1 MAAGLL
7 AGSQDL
13 RSGHAITPVLSV
25 PQHTHYTHS
34 HTGLGSALALFFL
47 LFLKEITKNLVVHF
61 LACAVVLVIC
71 FKELNG
77 GLILKVDIFKQ
88 KPLKVFECLVN
99 PLCLSTQ
106 LGFQIYFNYH
116 GIGQQ
121 GQDCE
126 TPLTDIIQQAEVQT
140 GWLFSP
146 HHQIIS
152 QLLIINNRRPCHR
165 SKVRL
170 VFIFILF
177 TELPSEQWKNSAQ
190 LIVPET
196 CL

>member
-1 MAAGLL
+1 M
-7 AGSQDL
+7 
-13 RSGHAITPVLSV
+13 
-25 PQHTHYTHS
+25 
-34 HTGLGSALALFFL
+34 
-47 LFLKEITKNLVVHF
+47 HF
-61 LACAVVLVIC
+61 LACALVLVIC

-121 GQDCE
+121 GQECE
-126 TPLTDIIQQAEVQT
+126 TPLTDILIQQAEVQT

-146 HHQIIS
+146 QH
-152 QLLIINNRRPCHR
+152 
-165 SKVRL
+165 
-170 VFIFILF
+170 
-177 TELPSEQWKNSAQ
+177 
-190 LIVPET
+190 
-196 CL
+196 